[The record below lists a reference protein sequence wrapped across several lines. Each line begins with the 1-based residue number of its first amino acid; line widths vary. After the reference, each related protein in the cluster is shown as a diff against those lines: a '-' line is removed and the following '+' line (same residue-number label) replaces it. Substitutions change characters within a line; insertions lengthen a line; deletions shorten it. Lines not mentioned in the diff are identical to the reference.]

1 MFNALLALLNI
12 FYNKEIVLRLVIKQD
27 FLFKLLIAC
36 SNAVLAILVVKDV
49 IYLNLIVLVVLVIN
63 F

>member
-27 FLFKLLIAC
+27 FLFKLFMTS
-36 SNAVLAILVVKDV
+36 SNAVLAILVVKVV